1 MQDTRHFGHK
11 AILNSTTTFY
21 KNQMSMYRVGKPP
34 PATRKRPDV
43 TAKKLLDI
51 AVVKSTL
58 NSFCTKEDNDWN
70 GLFINLH
77 RTTIQEYVFAN
88 YHVQGLCKAG
98 LPVLHISLRW
108 LETRH
113 YYHGLFVRMFL

>member
-58 NSFCTKEDNDWN
+58 NSFCTEEGHHLDWD
-70 GLFINLH
+70 GLFIDLNH
-77 RTTIQEYVFAN
+77 RGIF
-88 YHVQGLCKAG
+88 
-98 LPVLHISLRW
+98 IR
-108 LETRH
+108 
-113 YYHGLFVRMFL
+113 